1 MDRKKRLRAIQLS
14 LSVLGLAIVIFTYVI
29 DKKENLTQ
37 ENILTENIEKTIKK
51 QIKEDQSKNDIFFN
65 IQYSGIDLAGNRY
78 ILKSKEAYNDK
89 NNQEVVNMKSIN
101 AIFYFKDKTTLKVW
115 SENGEYNNK
124 TLDMFFKDNVKA
136 IYQDS
141 SLFAQK
147 ARYSNAKGFLTIS
160 EKVKVL
166 DERGT
171 LYADKLLFDIKN
183 QKLNISALNDKNINT
198 NINLK

>member
-29 DKKENLTQ
+29 DKKENLPQ
-37 ENILTENIEKTIKK
+37 ENILTKNIEKTIKK

-65 IQYSGIDLAGNRY
+65 IQYKGIEIAGNRY

-89 NNQEVVNMKSIN
+89 NNQEIVNMKSIN